1 MMSVDELFKVVDT
14 LSERDFDH
22 LFDRVLFL
30 HASRKNPVLPPE
42 ETALLLT
49 INQGIPSELNQRYE
63 WLLEKRDD
71 ETISPEE
78 SQELL
83 IILNQIEALGVDR
96 LKALASLAQIR
107 QVNLLQLMQDLGIES
122 PGVR

>member
-1 MMSVDELFKVVDT
+1 MSVDELFKVVDT

-30 HASRKNPVLPPE
+30 HASRRNSVLLPA
-42 ETALLLT
+42 ETSLILA
-49 INQGIPSELNQRYE
+49 INQGIPNELNQRYE

-71 ETISPEE
+71 GTIGPDE

-83 IILNQIEALGVDR
+83 AIMNQIETIGVDR
-96 LKALASLAQIR
+96 LKALAALARIR
-107 QVNLLQLMQDLGIES
+107 QVNLLQLMKDLGIES